1 MTGARFATREALQA
15 SLEEW
20 CLKLVDPISK
30 YRSGALRLLSGST
43 AVYVEILEFG
53 REHFGVLVTGVVLHR
68 IPRSDELALELLTT
82 ENYANYVA
90 GAWAVVENQDDSSTF
105 RLDYRVCLFA
115 NQLDEVEFEEA
126 VRLVA
131 HVSDRHDEE
140 LQAKYGGKL
149 WSET

>member
-1 MTGARFATREALQA
+1 MTGARFANREALQA

-82 ENYANYVA
+82 EDYATYVA

-131 HVSDRHDEE
+131 HVSDSHDEE